1 MEDKKR
7 TVSIHVKVYEKLKA
21 RIKELENIVES
32 QHSHIAMVQ
41 SDLHNE
47 QIRNGNL
54 ERLVTTR
61 NSKTVE
67 D

>member
-1 MEDKKR
+1 MGDKQR
-7 TVSIHVKVYEKLKA
+7 IVSISESLYEKLKA

-47 QIRNGNL
+47 QLRNGNL

-61 NSKTVE
+61 NSKTIE

>member
-1 MEDKKR
+1 MGDKQR
-7 TVSIHVKVYEKLKA
+7 IVSISESLYEKLKA

-32 QHSHIAMVQ
+32 QHDHIAMVQ
-41 SDLHNE
+41 NDLHNE
-47 QIRNGNL
+47 QLRNGNL

-61 NSKTVE
+61 NSKTIE